1 MKDLPRTFIYRD
13 RKELDEFLKDNELN
27 EALYDVFLEVKDSYY
42 NLKISAERIFNEVYY
57 QCTRLMLDPHPEA
70 RVWDYLNDAKEN
82 TGWRYTSDLVFS
94 MVYAV
99 LSLQPRLPLSIKR
112 FLRCLEGKNLNECYF
127 PAFCK
132 MTDSW
137 GGIECGRI
145 VGEAKYYQSDF
156 IPSPE
161 LPERLF
167 SYKPFIWS
175 EVTDDYNQERIRMI
189 VNLWSSEEDKLAVLS
204 MIEDAFDFDEA
215 FTGKQTFFSLYD
227 DNSHIDE
234 DSLPF

>member
-13 RKELDEFLKDNELN
+13 RKELDEFLKDNPLN
-27 EALYDVFLEVKDSYY
+27 DALYDIFLDVKDSYY
-42 NLKISAERIFNEVYY
+42 NLKIPAEVIFNEVYY

-70 RVWDYLNDAKEN
+70 RVWDYLNDAKDN

-99 LSLQPRLPLSIKR
+99 LSVQPQAPYSVRR

-127 PAFCK
+127 PSFKNMA
-132 MTDSW
+132 DIW
-137 GGIECGRI
+137 GGIENGRI
-145 VGEAKYYQSDF
+145 VGNTKTYQSDF
-156 IPSPE
+156 TPSPE
-161 LPERLF
+161 SPERINVH
-167 SYKPFIWS
+167 KPFIWS

-189 VNLWSSEEDKLAVLS
+189 MDLWSDKEDKLAILK

-215 FTGKQTFFSLYD
+215 FRGKQTYSSINESL
-227 DNSHIDE
+227 E
-234 DSLPF
+234 DTDLPF

>member
-1 MKDLPRTFIYRD
+1 MKNLPRTFIYRD

-42 NLKISAERIFNEVYY
+42 NLKISAETIFNEVYY

-70 RVWDYLNDAKEN
+70 RVWDYLNDAKGN

-99 LSLQPRLPLSIKR
+99 FSVQPRLPLSIKR

-127 PAFCK
+127 PAFRK
-132 MTDSW
+132 MVDSW
-137 GGIECGRI
+137 GDIENGWI
-145 VGEAKYYQSDF
+145 VGYSKYHQSDF
-156 IPSPE
+156 TPSPE

-167 SYKPFIWS
+167 SHKPFIWS
-175 EVTDDYNQERIRMI
+175 EVTEDYCQERIRMI
-189 VNLWSSEEDKLAVLS
+189 VNLWSSEKDKLAVLN
-204 MIEDAFDFDEA
+204 MFEDAFDFDEA
-215 FTGKQTFFSLYD
+215 LKGRQTFFPLCNDNISAD
-227 DNSHIDE
+227 D
-234 DSLPF
+234 LPF